1 MGEDGRKMEAEQR
14 YIAGEETLKDL
25 AEAMGIPLNTIKR
38 WCKAGDWV
46 KKREKLRKRAMK
58 KAVTQAAN
66 RKAKELAKLLEA
78 GDELEK
84 ALLISARRLAQ
95 IAEEKPD
102 IFALTQSKTMLN
114 VSESI
119 ERMAHARQMTGG
131 AMSRADE
138 EKLELLR
145 KKQALEERKAALEE
159 KQDKEGVKFTMEEE
173 TEGVSE

>member
-1 MGEDGRKMEAEQR
+1 MSDDKRQEAEQR
-14 YIAGEETLKDL
+14 YIAGEETL
-25 AEAMGIPLNTIKR
+25 AEIAAGMGLPLSSIKR

-46 KKREKLRKRAMK
+46 KKREKFKKRALK

-66 RKAKELAKLLEA
+66 KKAKELARLLEA

-84 ALLISARRLAQ
+84 ALLISARKLAQ

-131 AMSRADE
+131 AMSRADQ

-145 KKQALEERKAALEE
+145 KKQALEEKKAALEE
-159 KQDKEGVKFTMEEE
+159 KKDTESVKFTLGGELEEIAE
-173 TEGVSE
+173 

>member
-1 MGEDGRKMEAEQR
+1 MSDDKRQEAEQR
-14 YIAGEETLKDL
+14 YIAGEETL
-25 AEAMGIPLNTIKR
+25 AEIAAGMGLPLSSVKR

-46 KKREKLRKRAMK
+46 KKRDKFKKRALK
-58 KAVTQAAN
+58 KAVTMASN
-66 RKAKELAKLLEA
+66 KKARELARLLEA

-102 IFALTQSKTMLN
+102 IFALTHSKTMLN

-138 EKLELLR
+138 ERLELLR
-145 KKQALEERKAALEE
+145 KKQELEE
-159 KQDKEGVKFTMEEE
+159 KRAELSAAQAAESVQFIMDEE
-173 TEGVSE
+173 TEALSE

>member
-1 MGEDGRKMEAEQR
+1 MSDDKRQEAEQR
-14 YIAGEETLKDL
+14 YIAGEETLKEI

-46 KKREKLRKRAMK
+46 KKRDKFKKRALK

-66 RKAKELAKLLEA
+66 KKAKELARLLEA

-102 IFALTQSKTMLN
+102 VFAMTHSKTMLN

-138 EKLELLR
+138 ERLELLR
-145 KKQALEERKAALEE
+145 KKQALEEKKAALEE
-159 KQDKEGVKFTMEEE
+159 KKEQEGVKFEMEAEME
-173 TEGVSE
+173 DVSE